1 MAPTDVN
8 IVNTP
13 IVKLQPQL
21 PTPDDSTGFVAF
33 YEMVR
38 LASDAL
44 SFRNYSNFV
53 NAIFCPPNPSAYG
66 AGRRWEE
73 CFSNYDEV
81 ALSCDR
87 FCFNGLRAYDQI
99 REATDL
105 FIASQAAMTEACCT
119 HDIDAGELAEVEQLN
134 QNIQAIET
142 RMRSQA
148 QGLSAPNEAADQ
160 DAQRLAQSRNQLEF
174 LRKRIEERKNN
185 PLNFCCRSEQE
196 IGQRFRT
203 NYLKSS
209 LLELAKKLYNKPESA
224 GTHCLDAKEFA
235 EYPYGFKGSLN
246 KKTVMAGQAAAGPVN
261 NEDEAMKLVMTFM
274 QQLRENQEGV
284 PLKDCTL
291 GTGNCTGILLCK
303 LRCPPLLELI
313 WSYWMEQGMLVQGLN
328 ALTLRYQNRRPIG
341 RDPLTRC
348 DISPLRP
355 LNNIFWGYVQREND
369 RLSVVRRAYEYDHH
383 YGLRL
388 EGAAIPRLNPADSRM
403 QFIEAFHRLLGE
415 ANRYYRTSMDTTMNA
430 DGFPILNSLRELHLV
445 LAEGAHN
452 QFGDLP
458 TTARAEMLM
467 QQWII
472 ARPEV
477 RDFLGGRPGVP
488 YPERWMPHME
498 SLRHMMGWND
508 TTIRHYRDLA
518 TYGERLLLAV
528 RYLPWS
534 TITDGEVAKRWAEF
548 WRAEVQ
554 AYLHSYRAVTG
565 VDLGIDDVR
574 LVQSGVHLLQ
584 PSDLIRRRRAAMV
597 HTFAG

>member
-1 MAPTDVN
+1 V
-8 IVNTP
+8 
-13 IVKLQPQL
+13 
-21 PTPDDSTGFVAF
+21 G
-33 YEMVR
+33 
-38 LASDAL
+38 
-44 SFRNYSNFV
+44 
-53 NAIFCPPNPSAYG
+53 
-66 AGRRWEE
+66 
-73 CFSNYDEV
+73 
-81 ALSCDR
+81 
-87 FCFNGLRAYDQI
+87 
-99 REATDL
+99 
-105 FIASQAAMTEACCT
+105 
-119 HDIDAGELAEVEQLN
+119 
-134 QNIQAIET
+134 
-142 RMRSQA
+142 
-148 QGLSAPNEAADQ
+148 
-160 DAQRLAQSRNQLEF
+160 
-174 LRKRIEERKNN
+174 
-185 PLNFCCRSEQE
+185 FCCDSVKDVE
-196 IGQRFRT
+196 QRFRT
-203 NYLKSS
+203 NFTKEALI
-209 LLELAKKLYNKPESA
+209 ELSKKLYQRPNQPGK
-224 GTHCLDAKEFA
+224 CLDDPSIAS
-235 EYPYGFKGSLN
+235 YPYAFKGKLN
-246 KKTVMAGQAAAGPVN
+246 MTPAAATAGGAPAGS
-261 NEDEAMKLVMTFM
+261 EADALDQVLTFM

-291 GTGNCTGILLCK
+291 GSGNCTGVLLCK

-388 EGAAIPRLNPADSRM
+388 DGAAIPRLAPADSRS

-430 DGFPILNSLRELHLV
+430 DGFPLLNALRELHLV

-458 TTARAEMLM
+458 TTARAEMLI
-467 QQWII
+467 QQWVL

-488 YPERWMPHME
+488 YPERWMPHLE
-498 SLRHMMGWND
+498 TLRHMMGWND

-518 TYGERLLLAV
+518 TYGERLLLSV

-534 TITDGEVAKRWAEF
+534 TITDGDVAKSWATF

-554 AYLHSYRAVTG
+554 AYLHSYRSVTG
-565 VDLGIDDVR
+565 VDLGIDDIR